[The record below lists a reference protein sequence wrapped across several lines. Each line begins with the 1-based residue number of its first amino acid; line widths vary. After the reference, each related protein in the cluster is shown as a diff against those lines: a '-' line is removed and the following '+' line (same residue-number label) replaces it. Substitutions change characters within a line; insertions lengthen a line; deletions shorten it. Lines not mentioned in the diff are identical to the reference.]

1 MGRWGDDEAAWTL
14 EEGSRRPGGL
24 VEEAEGGGRCP
35 SPLAD
40 EELEMRGLS
49 LAICTGGIVDWDTL
63 SLNYRRLGCCA
74 TLIASFPSQRAAIF
88 QIAAGDHGRSRP
100 LFLPP
105 SLASAR

>member
-35 SPLAD
+35 SPPAD

-49 LAICTGGIVDWDTL
+49 LSPYVLGESWIGIPSALIIVDWD
-63 SLNYRRLGCCA
+63 A
-74 TLIASFPSQRAAIF
+74 VQP
-88 QIAAGDHGRSRP
+88 
-100 LFLPP
+100 
-105 SLASAR
+105 